1 MCYISCKIGIWHSE
15 VGMVRMVFQDSAVEH
30 FERKDKTCLITF
42 LCCCFFLASYPT
54 IGYIIWKLAWWGD
67 SRMVTTQKRVQ
78 QKQSLNLMRR
88 NFVTTFPFCFF
99 GRFFGRPLV
108 TKSLSA
114 ALAPLSLIS
123 PNQGHLITFSL
134 PSQYLTNSETENLR
148 RAGVSTLLL

>member
-15 VGMVRMVFQDSAVEH
+15 VGMVRMVFQDSDAEH

-99 GRFFGRPLV
+99 GRPLV

-114 ALAPLSLIS
+114 ALPPLSLIS
-123 PNQGHLITFSL
+123 PNQGHLVTFSL